1 MVYTTID
8 LPELVK
14 EAQNKNKNS
23 MTYIIEAFKP
33 KLQASLHQT
42 VVQERENLAQEL
54 SIKLIEA
61 IQHYNLEATPGFY
74 DFLDQIEGSSR
85 RS

>member
-8 LPELVK
+8 LPKLVK

-23 MTYIIEAFKP
+23 MTYI
-33 KLQASLHQT
+33 
-42 VVQERENLAQEL
+42 
-54 SIKLIEA
+54 IEA